1 MTLNIRTIN
10 DTGVIVKAIATC
22 KDNNQHQVIIPRG
35 HYRAS
40 VLGFYRLGVKD
51 IEELDYLLLQ
61 YYQNVINQKH
71 NGFRTAVLNIN

>member
-35 HYRAS
+35 HYRVS
-40 VLGFYRLGVKD
+40 VLAFYRLGVKN

-71 NGFRTAVLNIN
+71 NGCKITQVSIA